1 MDPAP
6 GAPAPPPPPP
16 QRLPRGRRY
25 AVRALLAV
33 ATLLAVLAIVSVWA
47 DRQLLNADDWADT
60 STALLEDPAVQTAV
74 AGYLVDQ
81 VYANVD
87 VSGELAS
94 ALPPRLKPLAG
105 PAAGGLRNVAQ
116 DVTEKAL
123 GRPRVQQA
131 WRTANQLAAERF
143 IAIAEGKSTLVAIS
157 GETVYLDL
165 RALVLDIVQRLGLP
179 GKLAGKIPPGA
190 GRVAIVTSRQAS
202 AVQDAASAL
211 RGLAVVL
218 PTAAVLLLALAVGI
232 ARPRRR
238 ETLRAAGW
246 CLVLAGAVALVA
258 RSVAGQRVVDS
269 LAQTDAVKPAAQATW
284 SIATSMLH
292 DVAWATVLV
301 GIPLIAAA
309 WLAGATRPA
318 RALRAAAAPWL
329 RERPELAYGVAAA
342 LVLLVIAW
350 EPIPATRMVVPVLAM
365 IGLVALG
372 VAVLR
377 RQVAAE
383 LPDASV
389 SAARASWHERTGRW
403 GHAVRGAWPRRAP
416 GAGTAGGPPRV
427 DVAPPP
433 PVPAPPSAAER
444 IALLERLAA
453 LHERG
458 VLSDAELAAE
468 KAALAPPAV
477 A

>member
-6 GAPAPPPPPP
+6 GAPAPPPPP

-383 LPDASV
+383 LPRRERERGTCELARADRTVGTRGARCV
-389 SAARASWHERTGRW
+389 AATGGRRADGRRGHGGRSAA
-403 GHAVRGAWPRRAP
+403 
-416 GAGTAGGPPRV
+416 
-427 DVAPPP
+427 
-433 PVPAPPSAAER
+433 
-444 IALLERLAA
+444 
-453 LHERG
+453 
-458 VLSDAELAAE
+458 
-468 KAALAPPAV
+468 
-477 A
+477 

>member
-1 MDPAP
+1 
-6 GAPAPPPPPP
+6 
-16 QRLPRGRRY
+16 
-25 AVRALLAV
+25 VRALLALATV
-33 ATLLAVLAIVSVWA
+33 AALLAIVSVWA
-47 DRQLLNADDWADT
+47 NRQLLDADNWADT
-60 STALLEDPAVQTAV
+60 STTLLADQAVQTAV

-94 ALPPRLKPLAG
+94 ALPPRLQPLAG
-105 PAAGGLRNVAQ
+105 PAAGGLRNVAE
-116 DVTEKAL
+116 DVTQKAL

-131 WRTANQLAAERF
+131 WRTANRLAAERF
-143 IAIAEGKSTLVAIS
+143 IAIAEGKSTLVTIS
-157 GETVYLDL
+157 GQTVYLDL
-165 RALVLDIVQRLGLP
+165 RALVLDVVQRLGLP
-179 GKLAGKIPPGA
+179 GRLAAKIPPGA

-246 CLVLAGAVALVA
+246 CLVLAGAIALVA
-258 RSVAGQRVVDS
+258 RGVAGQRVVDS
-269 LAQTDAVKPAAQATW
+269 LAQTDAVKPAAEATW
-284 SIATSMLH
+284 SIGTSMLR
-292 DVAWATVLV
+292 DVAWATILV

-318 RALRAAAAPWL
+318 RALREAAAPWL
-329 RERPELAYGVAAA
+329 RERPEVAYAVAGA

-350 EPIPATRMVVPVLAM
+350 EPIPATRMLVPVLVM
-365 IGLVALG
+365 IGLAALA

-383 LPDASV
+383 FPDASV
-389 SAARASWHERTGRW
+389 PAAQARWRARTARW
-403 GHAVRGAWPRRAP
+403 GHAVRAAWPRRATGAAAAGSGGNGTPTP
-416 GAGTAGGPPRV
+416 GDGSLVPAAAV
-427 DVAPPP
+427 PPP
-433 PVPAPPSAAER
+433 TPAER

-458 VLSDAELAAE
+458 VLSDEELAAE
-468 KAALAPPAV
+468 KAALPPPRATV
-477 A
+477 